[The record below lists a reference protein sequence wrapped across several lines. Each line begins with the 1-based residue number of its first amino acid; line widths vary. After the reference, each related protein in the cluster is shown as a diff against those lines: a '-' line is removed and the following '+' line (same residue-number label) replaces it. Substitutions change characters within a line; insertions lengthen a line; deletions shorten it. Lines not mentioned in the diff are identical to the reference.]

1 MSKAE
6 TIALLRT
13 KYEALAPVLNER
25 ARRYWAACEA
35 NALGWGGVSAVTQA
49 TGISRATIRSGL
61 TEVERTAP
69 DHSSPHP
76 SQRLR
81 RPGGGRKRLTD
92 VDRQLSH
99 DLHALVESTTRG
111 DPESPLLWT
120 CKSCRNLADELARQ
134 GHRVSYR
141 TVTTILHELGYRLQA
156 NRKRHEGADHPD
168 RNAQFAHINDKV
180 KAFQRRGQP
189 VVSVDTKKKEWLGDF
204 RNSGREWRPAGRPE
218 EVRVHDFKDPELGK
232 AIPYGI
238 YDMTQNDG
246 WVSVGIDHDTA
257 QFACETLRRWWLEMG
272 KPVYPKAEELL
283 VTADSGGSNGSRS
296 RLWKVELQGLA
307 DAIGVKISVCHFPP
321 GTSKWNR
328 IEHRMFCHISRN
340 WRGKPLV
347 SRSAI
352 VELIGHTKT
361 RSGLRIQSGLDT
373 NSYPEGIKVS
383 DEILAAVQIERD
395 TFHGDW
401 NYAILPRQN

>member
-1 MSKAE
+1 MSQAE

-13 KYEALAPVLNER
+13 KYEALAPVLDER

-35 NALGWGGVSAVTQA
+35 KALGWGGVSAVAQA
-49 TGISRATIRSGL
+49 TGISRTTIRSGL
-61 TEVERTAP
+61 NELERTAP
-69 DHSSPHP
+69 GHATPHP

-92 VDRQLSH
+92 VDRRLSH

-120 CKSCRNLADELARQ
+120 CKSCRNLADELAQQ
-134 GHRVSYR
+134 GHRVSYH
-141 TVTTILHELGYRLQA
+141 TVTTILHGLGYSLQA
-156 NRKRHEGADHPD
+156 NRKKHEGTNHPD
-168 RNAQFAHINDKV
+168 RNAQFTHINGKV
-180 KAFQRRGQP
+180 EAFQRRGQP
-189 VVSVDTKKKEWLGDF
+189 VVSVDTKKKELVGDF
-204 RNSGREWRPAGRPE
+204 RNTGREWRPEGQPE
-218 EVRVHDFKDPELGK
+218 EVRVHDFKDPELGR

-238 YDMTQNDG
+238 YDMTHNDG

-257 QFACETLRRWWLEMG
+257 QFACETLRRWWYEMG
-272 KPVYPKAEELL
+272 QPVYPKAEELL

-307 DAIGVKISVCHFPP
+307 DAIGMKISVCHFPP

-361 RSGLRIQSGLDT
+361 RPGLRIQSGLDT
-373 NSYPEGIKVS
+373 NSYPEGIKIS
-383 DEILAAVQIERD
+383 DEVLAAVQIERD

-401 NYAILPRQN
+401 NYAILPRRN

>member
-1 MSKAE
+1 MSRAE

-13 KYEALAPVLNER
+13 KYEALAPVLDER

-35 NALGWGGVSAVTQA
+35 KALGWGGVSAVTEA
-49 TGISRATIRSGL
+49 TGISRTTIRSGL
-61 TEVERTAP
+61 LDLERPTAGDP
-69 DHSSPHP
+69 APEA

-81 RPGGGRKRLTD
+81 RPGAGRKRLTD
-92 VDRQLSH
+92 ADRQLSH
-99 DLHALVESTTRG
+99 DLRALVESTTRG

-120 CKSCRNLADELARQ
+120 CKSCRNLADELAQQ

-141 TVTTILHELGYRLQA
+141 TVTTLLHELGYSLQA
-156 NRKRHEGADHPD
+156 NRKMHEGGDHPD
-168 RNAQFAHINDKV
+168 RDAQFAHINRKV
-180 KAFQRRGQP
+180 KAFQRRGRP
-189 VVSVDTKKKEWLGDF
+189 VVSVDTKKKELLGDF
-204 RNSGREWRPAGRPE
+204 RNPGREWRPEGRPE

-238 YDMTQNDG
+238 YDLAHDDG

-272 KPVYPKAEELL
+272 KLAYPKAEGLL

-307 DAIGVKISVCHFPP
+307 DAIGMEISVCHFPP
-321 GTSKWNR
+321 GTSKWNK

-340 WRGKPLV
+340 WRGKPLE
-347 SRSAI
+347 SRSAV
-352 VELIGHTKT
+352 VELIGHTRT

-373 NSYPEGIKVS
+373 NSYPEGIVVS
-383 DEILAAVQIERD
+383 DEELAAVRMKRD
-395 TFHGDW
+395 KFHGDW
-401 NYAILPRQN
+401 NYTILPRQN

>member
-6 TIALLRT
+6 TIALLRS
-13 KYEALAPVLNER
+13 KYEALAPVLDER

-35 NALGWGGVSAVTQA
+35 KALGWGGVSAVTQA
-49 TGISRATIRSGL
+49 TGISRTTIRSGL
-61 TEVERTAP
+61 GELERTAP
-69 DHSSPHP
+69 DHSTPHP
-76 SQRLR
+76 SPRLR

-120 CKSCRNLADELARQ
+120 CKSCRNLADELAQQ

-141 TVTTILHELGYRLQA
+141 TVTTILHELGYSLRA
-156 NRKRHEGADHPD
+156 NRKMHEGADHPD
-168 RNAQFAHINDKV
+168 RDAQFAHINGKV

-189 VVSVDTKKKEWLGDF
+189 VVSVDTKKKELVGDF
-204 RNSGREWRPAGRPE
+204 RNPGREWRPEGQPE
-218 EVRVHDFKDPELGK
+218 EVRVHDFKDPELGR

-238 YDMTQNDG
+238 YDMTRNDG

-257 QFACETLRRWWLEMG
+257 QFACETLRRWWREMG

-307 DAIGVKISVCHFPP
+307 DAIGVKISACHFPP

-328 IEHRMFCHISRN
+328 IEHRMFCQISRN

-401 NYAILPRQN
+401 NYAILPRRN